1 MTTAA
6 TALPPC
12 DCLNFC
18 GDDPWLKQGR
28 AAKCADLQASEHRA
42 RATELLRW
50 RDVPGAELPDAEMT
64 VLVELAG
71 DDEPVWLGYWTGDCW
86 HTVAGGPFAG
96 QVTGWADMPA
106 GRNGK

>member
-1 MTTAA
+1 MTTA
-6 TALPPC
+6 TTTLPPC

-18 GDDPWLKQGR
+18 GDDPRLKPGR
-28 AAKCADLQASEHRA
+28 AAKCPELLASEHRA
-42 RATELLRW
+42 RAVELLRW

-71 DDEPVWLGYWTGDCW
+71 DDEPVWPGYWTGDCW

-96 QVTGWADMPA
+96 QVTGWAEMPA